1 MLKIILSN
9 YRWCPLPLIKHGIAR
24 RNRIKPMRC
33 NQRASGLQSVLQR
46 FVLHLVVVVYHRK
59 PASRYEVLQLK
70 ETLDLMLKKT
80 GIDDEEIEIKGP
92 TQVGE
97 TEDL

>member
-1 MLKIILSN
+1 
-9 YRWCPLPLIKHGIAR
+9 
-24 RNRIKPMRC
+24 MRC

-46 FVLHLVVVVYHRK
+46 LVLYLVVVYHRK